1 MAILTIAYRNNA
13 YHQVLNNELSLLSF
27 LNSLLKGN
35 DFTGIIEHLTQYHSQ
50 NGDTC
55 QINDFE
61 LTNAS
66 YNAEHSTGRAEIS
79 YRIQYFYGCAD
90 ITREAN
96 DHETWKFD
104 IDEAGNTLS
113 LHMPEYEVRSTHD
126 EF

>member
-1 MAILTIAYRNNA
+1 MAILKIVYQSASYNQLLRD
-13 YHQVLNNELSLLSF
+13 QLQLNTFIGE
-27 LNSLLKGN
+27 LLKG
-35 DFTGIIEHLTQYHSQ
+35 DVATAIIEHLTKYHSQ

-61 LTNAS
+61 LTGAT
-66 YNAEHSTGRAEIS
+66 YQAEHKTGKIEIS

-90 ITREAN
+90 ITREAK

-104 IDEAGNTLS
+104 IEPTTTIFL
-113 LHMPEYEVRSTHD
+113 LYMPDYEVRSTHE